1 MREKR
6 KLSKVAWLCIALI
19 VILIGSIGACILQTN
34 FGKVKVKDIYLLT
47 EQQQELHALA
57 FIPEEASEENPVP
70 VVITSHGWLNS
81 AEVQDAASIELSR
94 RGIMVIAMDAYNHG
108 LSDGALTNQGV
119 ASTDQ
124 GLGMISL
131 VKYVA
136 SGVMDYVDTDRI
148 GIMGHSMGGGAA
160 ANTLMYFSNKYQEAM
175 QEAQLPDSDGGEEI
189 TAAEEEY
196 AKDQLVINAALP
208 TGMSPT
214 IVTDWS
220 IVPCNTGIVFTTYDE
235 NGYQNSTG
243 TAFVTGDT
251 PEALGM
257 VKDIDPSITSVE
269 EGEYYGDV
277 EEGTLRVLY
286 QPHTTHPL
294 LHIDKESTADVID
307 FFTYCWDIDTG
318 LSEYD
323 QVFFTKEVFNMI
335 AMIGLFLLIIPIT
348 GLLLE
353 CPCFAGIRGKEG
365 PKIPALQGK
374 AKTRFWGGWILTA
387 GASFLLA
394 IAAVKMAAVKGG
406 VFEPTALFAAP
417 AVGYVA
423 LWTLLCGLWGMIW
436 FWWSYKKDKKEG
448 VRTDEMIGWKISGKG
463 FLKTLGLTVC
473 VVGLIYVVVWFCK
486 WAFNTDFRFWV
497 PAFKTFNV
505 QRLPYFFIYLPP
517 FFLFYLANSLT
528 VNGAARFEGKKEKK
542 ELFVMAVG
550 NIIGC
555 TAICL
560 VQYITLFSTGAVLW
574 TAEWI
579 GVMMIGF
586 CGWQLFIAP
595 FLLRAFYKLTG
606 KNWLGPLVV
615 SSLFVMSTIMNT
627 ALHSTII
634 H

>member
-1 MREKR
+1 MEKK

-19 VILIGSIGACILQTN
+19 IILIGSIGACILQTN
-34 FGKVKVKDIYLLT
+34 GGKVKVKDIYILT

-57 FIPEEASEENPVP
+57 FIPEEASAENPVP
-70 VVITSHGWLNS
+70 VVVTSHGWLNS

-108 LSDGALTNQGV
+108 LSDAALNNQGV
-119 ASTDQ
+119 ASSEQ

-148 GIMGHSMGGGAA
+148 GVMGHSMGGGAA
-160 ANTLMYFSNKYQEAM
+160 ADTLMYFSNQYQTAI
-175 QEAQLPDSDGGEEI
+175 QEAQSPDSDGGEEI
-189 TAAEEEY
+189 TPEEQEY
-196 AKDQLVINAALP
+196 AYDQLVINAALP
-208 TGMSPT
+208 TGMNPT
-214 IVTDWS
+214 IVKDWS
-220 IVPCNTGIVFTTYDE
+220 IVPCNTGIVFSTYDE

-269 EGEYYGDV
+269 EGVYYGNKED
-277 EEGTLRVLY
+277 GTLRVLY
-286 QPHTTHPL
+286 QPSTTHPL
-294 LHIDKESTADVID
+294 LHIDANATADVID
-307 FFTYCWDIDTG
+307 FFTYCWDIDTDLG
-318 LSEYD
+318 EYD
-323 QVFFTKEVFNMI
+323 QVFFIKEVFNMI
-335 AMIGLFLLIIPIT
+335 AMIGLFLLIIPVA

-353 CPCFAGIRGKEG
+353 CPCFASIKGKEG

-374 AKTRFWGGWILTA
+374 SKTRFWVGWVLT
-387 GASFLLA
+387 GVVSFLLA
-394 IAAVKMAAVKGG
+394 IVAIKGAFVRGG
-406 VFEPTALFAAP
+406 VFEPTGLFAAP

-423 LWTLLCGLWGMIW
+423 FWTLLCGGWGMFW
-436 FWWSYKKDKKEG
+436 FWWSYKRDKKEG
-448 VRTDEMIGWKISGKG
+448 VRTDEMIGWKITGKQ
-463 FLKTLGLTVC
+463 FLKTLGLAIC
-473 VVGLIYVVVWFCK
+473 VIGIIYIVVWFCK

-497 PAFKTFNV
+497 PAIKTFRV
-505 QRLPYFFIYLPP
+505 QQLPYFFVYILP
-517 FFLFYLANSLT
+517 FFFFYLGNSLT
-528 VNGAARFEGKKEKK
+528 VNGAARFEKGSKKY
-542 ELFVMAVG
+542 LFVMAIG

-555 TAICL
+555 ATICL
-560 VQYITLFSTGAVLW
+560 IQYIHLFSTGAVLW

-615 SSLFVMSTIMNT
+615 SSIFVMSTIMNT